1 MGNGSSSV
9 QQAAGQDDNAVFS
22 LSNELQGTYVLTSI
36 YSVGFHFAFPFDL
49 PILKFTATNF
59 LWIIQQ
65 RS

>member
-22 LSNELQGTYVLTSI
+22 LSNELQGACVLTEI
-36 YSVGFHFAFPFDL
+36 YSVGFHLHFPFDL
-49 PILKFTATNF
+49 PILKFTATIL